1 MNALGYANREDFVME
16 IIKTLFDGVVFCAAL
31 AVTSRVRAP
40 ARSQVATIF
49 AWVIVIEAL
58 MR

>member
-1 MNALGYANREDFVME
+1 MNALGYANRGDFVME

-31 AVTSRVRAP
+31 A
-40 ARSQVATIF
+40 TIF